1 MITLDEKTLKELK
14 EEKEDIYCNLS
25 KSDHDML
32 VGFGIK
38 IIDSLLA
45 DIGINMKLYSQSEF
59 MSYIVNSDYLQI
71 TNNLDYIRS
80 ALAPPSTEV
89 MIDPE
94 RREAYCDEHRYLL
107 SLLAQDLAKGVITSV
122 PINQ

>member
-14 EEKEDIYCNLS
+14 EEKEEIYCNLN

-38 IIDSLLA
+38 IIDSLLQ
-45 DIGINMKLYSQSEF
+45 GIEMNLQLYSQSEF
-59 MSYIVNSDYLQI
+59 MSYIIQSDYMQVA
-71 TNNLDYIRS
+71 TNLDYIRS
-80 ALAPPSTEV
+80 VLEKPSVEV

-94 RREAYCDEHRYLL
+94 RRKAYCDEHRYLL
-107 SLLAQDLAKGVITSV
+107 ALLAQDLAKGVITTV